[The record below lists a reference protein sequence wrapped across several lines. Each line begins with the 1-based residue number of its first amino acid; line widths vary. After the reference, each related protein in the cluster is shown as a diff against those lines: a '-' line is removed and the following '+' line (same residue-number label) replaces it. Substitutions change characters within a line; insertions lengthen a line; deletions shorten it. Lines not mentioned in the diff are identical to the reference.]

1 MGEISLIRARAVP
14 FPVLVGED
22 QEDAQRTDRFVT
34 DEDAM
39 VLLRG
44 GDASA
49 LTLLFDRYA
58 KLVFSIGLRV
68 IRDHGEAEDIVQE
81 VFTYLYQKAGLF
93 APERAS
99 AKSWIVRIAFHR
111 ALNRRYYLTKRKF
124 YCGTDVESL
133 MDILTGEADQEHKLV
148 VRLTARQLQN
158 AFSELSEKQ
167 RLTLQLVVFEGMAFS
182 EIAEK
187 INEPVANV
195 RHHYYRGR
203 ERLRKVVFAE
213 LREKW

>member
-1 MGEISLIRARAVP
+1 MGDISLSRAKVVP

-22 QEDAQRTDRFVT
+22 QGDTQRADRFVT
-34 DEDAM
+34 DKDAM

-44 GDASA
+44 GDANA
-49 LTLLFDRYA
+49 LSLLFDRYA

-93 APERAS
+93 DPERAS
-99 AKSWIVRIAFHR
+99 VKSWIVRIAFHR
-111 ALNRRYYLTKRKF
+111 ALNRRYYLAKRKF

-133 MDILTGEADQEHKLV
+133 MDILTGEADLERKLV
-148 VRLTARQLQN
+148 LRFTIRQIQN

-187 INEPVANV
+187 INEPLANV

-213 LREKW
+213 LRENM

>member
-1 MGEISLIRARAVP
+1 MISLSRARSVP

-22 QEDAQRTDRFVT
+22 QGDAQRTDRFVT
-34 DEDAM
+34 DKDAM
-39 VLLRG
+39 ALLRG
-44 GDASA
+44 GDANA
-49 LTLLFDRYA
+49 LSLLFDRYA

-81 VFTYLYQKAGLF
+81 VFMYLYQKAGLF
-93 APERAS
+93 DPEKSS

-124 YCGTDVESL
+124 YCGTKVESL
-133 MDILTGEADQEHKLV
+133 MDILSGEVDLERKLV
-148 VRLTARQLQN
+148 ARLTAWQLQN
-158 AFSELSEKQ
+158 AFSELSKQQ
-167 RLTLQLVVFEGMAFS
+167 RLTLQLAVFEGMEFS

-213 LREKW
+213 LRDK